1 MQIVSTCHVKDRYA
15 YEGALREEISR
26 VPSSHQDMIRG
37 YAELSK

>member
-26 VPSSHQDMIRG
+26 VPGSHQDLIRG
-37 YAELSK
+37 YAELST